1 VTAPQAQP
9 SAVAWLARLAAGEC
23 SSREL
28 VASVLARLDAVEP
41 ALGAVVAR
49 DDGWALDAADAADAQ
64 RRRGGGPPAPLLGL
78 PLTIKDALDVAGMRT
93 TGGSLARAAYVAGAD
108 ATAVARVR
116 AAGAIV
122 VAKTN
127 VPEACS
133 SFETD
138 NVVHGLTRN
147 PLDPDR
153 TPGGSSGGEAAVLGA
168 DASIAGIG
176 TDGGG
181 SIRVP
186 AHYVGVVG
194 LRPTTGRVP
203 ETGVWPATRASGTM
217 DFTCVGPMA
226 RAVEDL
232 GLLLGVIAGADGVDP
247 YAVDVP
253 LGDWRQ
259 VDPTR
264 LRVAFYDD
272 HPRVP
277 ATTPGTRDAVHRAAR
292 ALADL
297 GCAVEQIAPVDGAA
311 AATGRS
317 ATELFFAAAGADG
330 GAALLAAVG
339 GPGGRHHPQF
349 QALLDGAAAAGT
361 PSAASFFAVQ
371 REVFAYRARVR
382 AAVAAYDV
390 VLSPVVAGP
399 APRHGQPPAGLPK
412 ADELRYEAFEYVH
425 VNALAGVP
433 AASVPVGVEDGMPV
447 GVQIAGPAWR
457 EDLVLAAA
465 AALEGAFGGFAVNRR
480 LAAAAGV
487 PTDPQEQR

>member
-1 VTAPQAQP
+1 MSAPAGRP
-9 SAVAWLARLAAGEC
+9 SAVAWLGRLEGGDC
-23 SSREL
+23 SAREL
-28 VASVLARLDAVEP
+28 VASVLERLDAVAP

-49 DDGWALDAADAADAQ
+49 DDARALAEADAADRE
-64 RRRGGGPPAPLLGL
+64 RRAGGGAGRPLLGL
-78 PLTIKDALDVAGMRT
+78 PLTIKDALEVAGMPAV
-93 TGGSLARAAYVAGAD
+93 GGSLARAGHVAD
-108 ATAVARVR
+108 ADASVVARLR

-147 PLDPDR
+147 PLDPER
-153 TPGGSSGGEAAVLGA
+153 TPGGSSGGEAALLGA

-186 AHYVGVVG
+186 SHYAGTVG
-194 LRPTTGRVP
+194 LRPTTGRTP
-203 ETGVWPATRASGTM
+203 ETGLWPSTRASGTM
-217 DFTCVGPMA
+217 DFSCVGPMA
-226 RAVEDL
+226 RQVEDL
-232 GLLLGVIAGADGVDP
+232 GLLLGVIAGADGIDP

-253 LGDWRQ
+253 LRDWRA
-259 VDPTR
+259 VDPAR

-277 ATTPGTRDAVHRAAR
+277 ATTPGTRAAVHAAAA
-292 ALADL
+292 ALAAL
-297 GCAVEQIAPVDGAA
+297 GCEVEQIAPVDGARADDGA
-311 AATGRS
+311 AS

-330 GAALLAAVG
+330 GAGLRAAVAG
-339 GPGGRHHPQF
+339 AGGRHHPQF
-349 QALLDGAAAAGT
+349 QALLDGAAGAGS
-361 PSAASFFAVQ
+361 PSAESFFAVQ
-371 REVFAYRARVR
+371 RRVFAYRSLVR
-382 AAVAAYDV
+382 AAIARYDV
-390 VLSPVVAGP
+390 VLSPVAAGP

-433 AASVPVGVEDGMPV
+433 AASVPVAVEDGMPL
-447 GVQIAGPAWR
+447 GVQIAAPAWR
-457 EDLVLAAA
+457 EELVLAAA
-465 AALEGAFGGFAVNRR
+465 AALESAFGGFAINRGI
-480 LAAAAGV
+480 AAAA
-487 PTDPQEQR
+487 DRA